1 MKRLGTWAALLLL
14 LLLGDAAGG
23 RGASEERLLRV
34 CADPNNLPFSNER
47 GEGFENHLAELVAR
61 ELGATVR
68 YTWWPQRRGF
78 VRNTLRAGLCDV
90 VMGVPSSY
98 ELAWTTAPYYRSSYV
113 FLWRADRPL
122 ALRSFD
128 DPALKRLRIGVQLV
142 GDDGANPPPVHALA
156 RRGIVENVVGYSVYG
171 DYSEPNPPAR
181 VVEAVARG
189 EVDVAIVWGPLAGY
203 FARRQH
209 VPLALEPVSPQIDLP
224 FLPMVYDIAMAVRR
238 GDDSLHAALNDV
250 IRRRRGEIRALLEG
264 AGVPLLNPKP
274 ARSAA
279 GVP

>member
-1 MKRLGTWAALLLL
+1 MKRLATWAVLLPL

-23 RGASEERLLRV
+23 RAPGTERLLRV

-47 GEGFENHLAELVAR
+47 EEGFENRLAELVAR

-98 ELAWTTAPYYRSSYV
+98 ELAWTTDPYYRSSYV
-113 FLWRADRPL
+113 FLWRADKPL

-128 DPALKRLRIGVQLV
+128 DPVLKHLKIGVQLV

-171 DYSEPNPPAR
+171 DYTEPNPPAR

-203 FARRQH
+203 FAKRQH
-209 VPLALEPVSPQIDLP
+209 VPLALEPVSPEIDLP
-224 FLPMVYDIAMAVRR
+224 FIPMVFDIAMAVRR

-250 IRRRRGEIRALLEG
+250 IHRRQGEIRALLES
-264 AGVPLLNPKP
+264 AGVPLLNSKP